1 MSQAAKDALRPGT
14 AGTSA
19 EVHGDDV
26 WPVGKKSAYYTC
38 FIAFCLG
45 LSDCLDRQIIVS
57 LFPYLKAEY
66 ALTDAQLGSLVS
78 VVNISIAVLVLPS
91 AYFIDRWSR
100 KNMIALMGSVWS
112 LATLACAF
120 AGTFSHLF
128 AARFVCGA
136 GEAGYNPAAQSL
148 LAASFPKRLRTTAA
162 GIAQFGMA
170 IGSPLGLVV
179 GALIAQEWGWRH
191 AFGIVAVPG
200 LILSLMALRIKD
212 FKTVK
217 REKRA
222 ADGTPRASYAA
233 VLLKMLRTPSL
244 LCVYLGATL
253 CLLSS
258 MLGMTWMPAYY
269 NRVAHFSVATSSFIA
284 AATMLCGS
292 MVIVLCGP
300 PVDWFRKKRAN
311 GGALWLTLAL
321 FMATVISIFT
331 FGIATP
337 GGIPQIA
344 SIVIKSL
351 FTGTVATVGTAMVMD
366 LTAPNERATA
376 VSLLILFQN
385 ILGMGIGP
393 TLGGILSDRFELQTT
408 LLLNVIPLGIAFVL
422 YLVCSFT
429 FTRDMAK
436 VSGVEMKFE

>member
-1 MSQAAKDALRPGT
+1 MSQVAKDAIQPQA
-14 AGTSA
+14 AGAGA

-45 LSDCLDRQIIVS
+45 LSDCLNRQIVVA

-66 ALTDAQLGSLVS
+66 GLSDAQLGSLMS

-100 KNMIALMGSVWS
+100 KKMIALMGGIWS
-112 LATLACAF
+112 IATLLCAF
-120 AGTFSHLF
+120 AGNYTHLL
-128 AARFVCGA
+128 AARFLCGA

-170 IGSPLGLVV
+170 IGTPLGLAV
-179 GALIAQEWGWRH
+179 GAAIAQYWGWKH
-191 AFGIVAVPG
+191 AFGIVAIPG
-200 LILSLMALRIKD
+200 LILSVMALRIKD

-217 REKRA
+217 RDKSA
-222 ADGTPRASYAA
+222 ANAAPKVSYGAIIA
-233 VLLKMLRTPSL
+233 KMLRNPSL

-258 MLGMTWMPAYY
+258 MLGSTWMPAYY
-269 NRVAHFSVATSSFIA
+269 NRVAHFSNTASNFIA

-300 PVDWFRKKRAN
+300 PVDWFRKKRTN
-311 GGALWLTLAL
+311 GGALWLTLAM
-321 FMATVISIFT
+321 FMGTIISVYT

-385 ILGMGIGP
+385 IFGMGVGP
-393 TLGGILSDRFELQTT
+393 LLGGILSDKFQLQTT
-408 LLLNVIPLGIAFVL
+408 LLLNIIPLALACVL
-422 YLVCSFT
+422 YLICTFT
-429 FTRDMAK
+429 FNRDLAK
-436 VSGVEMKFE
+436 VGKVEMKFE